1 MKIFNVENG
10 VKKVYVQLNDIMMM
24 MQFGS
29 PIPSEVMEKHFMEMF
44 IVDDSNRYEF
54 SEFTDPHTVEFF
66 EQCDWIVDFKE
77 YKDLTEDEI
86 KAKGQEIAE
95 EMNEV
100 ATKWNSMSTEQ
111 REANQDVYTRYES
124 LEFKM
129 HSTAEILWT
138 KQGHRV
144 MPFPVVPD
152 SDGFKLAN
160 DEWEHMAQQGL
171 NPLQVLIFRKDGKP
185 MDRKTE
191 RIPEGA
197 VHGGEMILM
206 NTNLEHNEFFGDFES
221 SMTISDDNKYI
232 IKTFRIITPEEKD
245 KMNGITNTPQEKITL
260 GKKIKNWF
268 KGKRSN

>member
-24 MQFGS
+24 MHFGS
-29 PIPSEVMEKHFMEMF
+29 SIPSEVMEKHFMEMF

-100 ATKWNSMSTEQ
+100 ATKWNSMSPEQ

-160 DEWEHMAQQGL
+160 DEWEHRAQQGL

-245 KMNGITNTPQEKITL
+245 KMNGITNTSQVKITL